1 MKTSGYFTPVRI
13 VFWVIMLPIP
23 LLVIYSLFDS
33 LLNPHQDNDRAGCV
47 LQQRNLQQAVRSY
60 ANMNSLKIG
69 DPIDWTKI
77 MGPGNF
83 IERVPSC
90 PVHGP
95 GAYSYTTTTIPP
107 IGTLVA
113 SCKDPAHKPSG
124 TEDW

>member
-23 LLVIYSLFDS
+23 LFVIYSWCNE
-33 LLNPHQDNDRAGCV
+33 LLTPNQGNDRAGCV
-47 LQQRNLQQAVRSY
+47 MQQRNLQQAVRSY
-60 ANMNSLKIG
+60 ENMNSLKIG

-83 IERVPSC
+83 IEKTPSC

-95 GAYSYTTTTIPP
+95 GAYSYTTTIPP
-107 IGTLVA
+107 VGTLVA
-113 SCKDPAHKPSG
+113 PCKDPAHKP
-124 TEDW
+124 TNIENW

>member
-13 VFWVIMLPIP
+13 VFWVVMLPIL
-23 LLVIYSLFDS
+23 LLVIYFWRNA
-33 LLNPHQDNDRAGCV
+33 LLNPHQQGNVRAVCIMR
-47 LQQRNLQQAVRSY
+47 QRNLQHAVRSY

-83 IERVPSC
+83 IEKTPSC

-95 GAYSYTTTTIPP
+95 AAYSYPTTFPP
-107 IGTLVA
+107 VGTLV
-113 SCKDPAHKPSG
+113 SPCKDPAHKPSG